1 MSTTPD
7 RPAVPADNPDVRHEQ
22 SDVDVRSI
30 LWAGG
35 ALVVLAVVVHVGIW
49 VLYQRF
55 TQREDVAKGN
65 RYPSVLGEER
75 SLNERLQAIPEPRL
89 EGLAEFS
96 RPLRMPEGEKIGHGG
111 RPPYVR
117 PEDLQ
122 PGARTPSLQEYG
134 WVDHKAG
141 VVRIPIQE
149 AMRLVAEH
157 RLLPSRDEKATG
169 RKDQG
174 RNNTAGPSSGRAT
187 AGGKEKP

>member
-7 RPAVPADNPDVRHEQ
+7 RPAVRADNPDVRHEE

-35 ALVVLAVVVHVGIW
+35 VLVALAVVVHVGVW

-65 RYPSVLGEER
+65 RYPTVLGEER
-75 SLNERLQAIPEPRL
+75 SLNERLRAIPEPRL

-96 RPLRMPEGEKIGHGG
+96 RPLRMPEGEKIGQGG
-111 RPPYVR
+111 RQPYVR

-122 PGARTPSLQEYG
+122 PGARPPSLQEYG
-134 WVDHKAG
+134 WVDRQEG

-157 RLLPSRDEKATG
+157 HLLPSREEKGAG
-169 RKDQG
+169 RKGQG
-174 RNNTAGPSSGRAT
+174 GNATAGPSPGRA
-187 AGGKEKP
+187 ARGKEKP